1 MARRCPCCRAE
12 YADHADVCW
21 SCRVRLVPTD
31 ESEEPDRE
39 LVWVDLRPVYR
50 APDEFSALAVER
62 VLAAEDIRSFVRS
75 GQIPWADGIMSNL
88 TGFWG
93 QVLVAPEDYEP
104 ALALVTEYL
113 ASLERGGDPG
123 HRAPAP
129 GSEV

>member
-1 MARRCPCCRAE
+1 M
-12 YADHADVCW
+12 
-21 SCRVRLVPTD
+21 
-31 ESEEPDRE
+31 
-39 LVWVDLRPVYR
+39 WVELRPVYR

-75 GQIPWADGIMSNL
+75 GQIPWVDGITSNL

-93 QVLVAPEDYEP
+93 QVLVAPEDYEQ

-123 HRAPAP
+123 DRPPAP
-129 GSEV
+129 GSEA